1 MMESPVEQSNQES
14 KISPKQKFEGKV
26 LKTSLQGALVD
37 IQSAVPAFLHI
48 SQVINPA
55 KPDAEIK
62 TVEEVLQPGDNVSV
76 WVKRVLKDHI
86 ELTMKEPLALEWREI
101 VPGMVLH
108 GTVVR
113 LENFGAFV
121 ELGAERPGLVHVS
134 ELSHGYV
141 KVPSE
146 VVKVGEEVDVKVLEV
161 DKRKRQIKLSMKA
174 LQEVPEEAPLE
185 ARKPARKGKGKKAA
199 EEEPTEEVIPDPT
212 FMEIALRQA
221 MDTAEKRLPEITN
234 RVKKSKSY
242 HSDTEDIYERTMQ
255 TRQNDKD

>member
-1 MMESPVEQSNQES
+1 
-14 KISPKQKFEGKV
+14 
-26 LKTSLQGALVD
+26 
-37 IQSAVPAFLHI
+37 
-48 SQVINPA
+48 
-55 KPDAEIK
+55 
-62 TVEEVLQPGDNVSV
+62 
-76 WVKRVLKDHI
+76 
-86 ELTMKEPLALEWREI
+86 
-101 VPGMVLH
+101 MVLH

-185 ARKPARKGKGKKAA
+185 ARKPARKGKGKKTA
-199 EEEPTEEVIPDPT
+199 EEEPAEEVIPDPT

-221 MDTAEKRLPEITN
+221 MDKAEKRLPEITN

-242 HSDTEDIYERTMQ
+242 HSDAEDIYERTMQ